1 MQVNH
6 SDRKPLHTRHLLS
19 PVVCPQ
25 WVDSRP
31 SLYKPLII
39 MLKVRSRPTPAL
51 YGRAMNDRFI
61 LQSVIARQRLNPA
74 KPRENFMDT
83 AGIDAIK
90 KQQVEKNIQ
99 IQRAAKALDQGDGAG
114 VGRLVCPPCLFDQMR
129 GEEGTGRVW

>member
-1 MQVNH
+1 
-6 SDRKPLHTRHLLS
+6 
-19 PVVCPQ
+19 
-25 WVDSRP
+25 
-31 SLYKPLII
+31 
-39 MLKVRSRPTPAL
+39 
-51 YGRAMNDRFI
+51 MNDRFI